1 MDIVPHIIRGW
12 TILADVG
19 GISIIDRS
27 ADVGHSGDT
36 GPKALNELWKKIGKV
51 HMGIF
56 IRWAMYK
63 VVREKSVSEQITLAR
78 LEEDKHWRT
87 YLQALKMHVRPTL
100 DPQGESIWT
109 MEKQCPYIYSSI
121 EILPGPTNEAK

>member
-1 MDIVPHIIRGW
+1 
-12 TILADVG
+12 
-19 GISIIDRS
+19 
-27 ADVGHSGDT
+27 
-36 GPKALNELWKKIGKV
+36 
-51 HMGIF
+51 MGIV
-56 IRWAMYK
+56 IRWAMYQ

-78 LEEDKHWRT
+78 LEEDTHCRT
-87 YLQALKMHVRPTL
+87 YLQALKMHVRPTP